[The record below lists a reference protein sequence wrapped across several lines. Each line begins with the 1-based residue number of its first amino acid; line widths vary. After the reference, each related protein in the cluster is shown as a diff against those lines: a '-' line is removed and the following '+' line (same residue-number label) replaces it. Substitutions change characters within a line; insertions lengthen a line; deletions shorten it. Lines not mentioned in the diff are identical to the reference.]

1 MRIENLSVLLFRPD
15 DLVLLRAELSGFTLD
30 NQELTPSADA
40 AITLDFPPQ
49 ALGETVLDPVTGRAA
64 TSLAGTSRITV
75 KGFAAGVRAPFTVAG
90 ILQLVGVGTP
100 VDSNIELP
108 WRLHLGVD
116 PADNPGLHVTP
127 TPPPEPG
134 RGGVWTAR
142 LSGDGPL
149 RVNPFDPEPD
159 ESLVVP
165 LNSDLRGRIVAE
177 SRAESP
183 TTPWIDLT
191 SLGGTLAISG
201 DWETFSWHQRVVLGR
216 DLEIRT
222 ESRGWLYPWGH
233 RASLL
238 DVTVRTPVPP
248 DGANVTMGLQ
258 QQRLLIVAE
267 PVVARPAD
275 PLLAR
280 CFPFSEVEVLQP
292 VMEVAATDVVPE
304 DGRTT
309 LQPTRLDD
317 LRAQLESAQG
327 ALGAAE
333 QRIVD
338 LFASA
343 NQAIDD
349 NAAATAA
356 EVSDQLAAIGTR
368 IAELEEIQRLHQE
381 ALDALPDDPPPPPIE
396 IIFDDGE
403 IHPPPPPPPPPP
415 PIPRGLSTAE
425 FAELAQL
432 NRDSAALM
440 LRLNQIEAERQ
451 AGHQNLNSEDAL
463 AGFGVEFADAV
474 AGVRALRE
482 SVPTQAAAI
491 QTILDRAAVPI
502 VVFAWPQAREG
513 VPLLMPL
520 RCDDLRTRS
529 PVLFVQNVDFDADDD
544 FPALKPLT
552 DQSWLDRIA
561 AAWAGNPEAELDGRG
576 AVVNFAP
583 DAGAPQPN
591 DALPVR
597 RLAMAAVSPAAGQF
611 RPQLVQAEVVLKAV
625 AELVPGLDGL
635 ARVAY
640 HPDFV
645 RNGAGPVALALATP
659 LGIDF
664 AEHADAA
671 GGLVS
676 PVIATDVLSRLH
688 GPVNARS
695 LTGFLP
701 EPPDPAAAF
710 GDTTLLGIPLSDLLD
725 PSAIPQPLKIS
736 PTPDGGVQ
744 MSWPDIRLHSVG
756 PFRARPQTVMR
767 LSVQR
772 SPSLTETVCTI
783 TDFDLVL
790 PPAAELVVLHFDE
803 VTFTQVPGR
812 APSLE
817 PKGFAFR
824 LSGPLALL
832 QTLQEKVSF
841 GGTAPRV
848 TSVPGGISAGFRV
861 QVPEVAAGMFVMRN
875 IAASVDVEVPFDRRP
890 IVTRLAFASR
900 EDPFTLAVSVF
911 GGRGYLVFEVAGDRI
926 TRFEASLDF
935 GAMVAVNV
943 GVASAEVHA
952 FGGVR
957 ITSDG
962 SVTGFLNIGGSVDVL
977 GLVSVSVELRVEL
990 SFVPPEPPLNRARL
1004 TGRATAVIEIDVTF
1018 WSGSISLDTGV
1029 YTFLGPELGGEPGAT
1044 AELPAPPAP
1053 PTPEDWKR
1061 YRDAF
1066 QRA

>member
-1 MRIENLSVLLFRPD
+1 MRIEDLHVLLFRPD
-15 DLVLLRAELSGFTLD
+15 DLVLLRAELSGFDLD
-30 NQELTPSADA
+30 DQELTPAADA

-49 ALGETVLDPVTGRAA
+49 ALGETVLDPGTGRAA

-75 KGFAAGVRAPFTVAG
+75 KNFAVGVHAPFTVGG
-90 ILQLVGVGTP
+90 ILQLVAAGTP
-100 VDSNIELP
+100 VDSNLELP

-142 LSGDGPL
+142 LSGHGPL
-149 RVNPFDPEPD
+149 RIKPFDPEPD
-159 ESLVVP
+159 DSLVVP
-165 LNSDLRGRIVAE
+165 LNSDLRGRIVLEA
-177 SRAESP
+177 RADSP

-201 DWETFSWHQRVVLGR
+201 EWETFSWHQRVVLGR
-216 DLEIRT
+216 DLEVRT

-280 CFPFSEVEVLQP
+280 RFPFSEVEVLQP
-292 VMEVAATDVVPE
+292 VMELAATDVVPE
-304 DGRTT
+304 NGRTT
-309 LQPTRLDD
+309 LEPTRLDD
-317 LRAQLESAQG
+317 LRAQLDSAQA
-327 ALGAAE
+327 ALGTAE

-338 LFASA
+338 LFTSA
-343 NQAIDD
+343 HQLIDD
-349 NAAATAA
+349 NAAALTAD
-356 EVSDQLAAIGTR
+356 VSAQLGGIGAR
-368 IAELEEIQRLHQE
+368 IAQLDEIQRLHQE
-381 ALDALPDDPPPPPIE
+381 ALDAIPVEPPPPPPE
-396 IIFDDGE
+396 FIFDDGE
-403 IHPPPPPPPPPP
+403 IHPPPPPPPPPSFIP
-415 PIPRGLSTAE
+415 PGLSP
-425 FAELAQL
+425 AELAELDQL
-432 NRDSAALM
+432 RRASDAL
-440 LRLNQIEAERQ
+440 LPRLDQIEAERQ
-451 AGHQNLNSEDAL
+451 AGHANLASEDAL
-463 AGFGVEFADAV
+463 AGFGVGFADVV
-474 AGVRALRE
+474 AEVRALRE
-482 SVPTQAAAI
+482 SVPAQSAAI
-491 QTILDRAAVPI
+491 QKILDRAAVPI
-502 VVFAWPQAREG
+502 VVFAWPQARAGE
-513 VPLLMPL
+513 PLLMPL
-520 RCDDLRTRS
+520 RCGDLRTRS
-529 PVLFVQNVDFDADDD
+529 PVLFVHNVDFEGDEE

-552 DQSWLDRIA
+552 DQTWLDRIA
-561 AAWAGNPEAELDGRG
+561 AAWAGNPEAELDGGG
-576 AVVNFAP
+576 AVVNFVP
-583 DAGAPQPN
+583 NGGAPQPN

-597 RLAMAAVSPAAGQF
+597 RVAMAAVSPAAGEF
-611 RPQLVQAEVVLKAV
+611 RPQLVEAEVVLQAV

-635 ARVAY
+635 TRVAY
-640 HPDFV
+640 HPDYV
-645 RNGAGPVALALATP
+645 RSGAGPVALALATP

-664 AEHADAA
+664 GEHADAA

-676 PVIATDVLSRLH
+676 PVIATDVLSRVH

-710 GDTTLLGIPLSDLLD
+710 GDTTLLGIQLSDLLD
-725 PSAIPQPLKIS
+725 PSAIPQPLEIS
-736 PTPDGGVQ
+736 PTPDGGVK
-744 MSWPDIRLHSVG
+744 MSWPDIRLRSVG

-767 LSVQR
+767 LTVQR
-772 SPSLTETVCTI
+772 SPTLTETVCTI

-790 PPAAELVVLHFDE
+790 PPSAELVVLHFDE
-803 VTFTQVPGR
+803 VTFKQVPGR

-817 PKGFAFR
+817 PKGFAFK
-824 LSGPLALL
+824 LNGPLALL

-848 TSVPGGISAGFRV
+848 TSVPGGISAGFRLL
-861 QVPEVAAGMFVMRN
+861 VPEVAAGMFVMRN

-890 IVTRLAFASR
+890 IVTRLAFASSD
-900 EDPFTLAVSVF
+900 DPFTLTVSMF
-911 GGRGYLVFEVAGDRI
+911 GGRGYLVFEVAGDTIR
-926 TRFEASLDF
+926 RFEASLDF
-935 GAMVAVNV
+935 GAMVAINI
-943 GVASAEVHA
+943 GIASAEVHA
-952 FGGVR
+952 FGGVK

-962 SVTGFLNIGGSVDVL
+962 SVTGFLNVGGSVDVL

-990 SFVPPEPPLNRARL
+990 SFLPPEPPLNRARL

-1029 YTFLGPELGGEPGAT
+1029 YTFLGPKLGGEPAAAT
-1044 AELPAPPAP
+1044 ELPPPPAP